1 MNPGEGGLVRK
12 TSAALFLLAILAAG
26 CGGSSSGSKEGG
38 TFRMG
43 TSSRI
48 DSLNPYVAFNQD
60 AYSTFMYIYPFLVQY
75 DKTNLKFAPDFAKS
89 WSTSADKKSWTF
101 KTVSGA
107 MWSDGQP
114 LTAEDAAWTIN
125 TDVKYKDGGA
135 ANAAGLIAHITKAEA
150 PDPNTLVVH
159 YEAPVGN
166 VLGQFQQLA
175 ILPKHIWTQHLG
187 KNGNGLKTW
196 ANPAPVVGS
205 GPFKLTKF
213 KKDEIA
219 LFERDPLFYGPKAK
233 ADGFGLRM
241 FSNDDAL
248 VAALKS
254 HEIDSIEEVPPTA
267 VDTLEKAGFTV
278 SDVPGVDQTD
288 FIINSSPNKKS
299 HPELQNPKVRE
310 AFDNAID
317 RKQIVD
323 VVFLGK
329 AKPAASIIPDSTG
342 DWANPSVTPTAFN
355 VEKANSILDGLGY
368 KKGGDGIRVA
378 NGSKMA
384 YEVITPTDLSSA
396 NRTFQI
402 LQPDFKKIGVQL
414 TQKALDSTAAFDAM
428 TAPNGKYANFDL
440 ALWDWVALIDPDF
453 MLSVVTCAQF
463 EGWNDSGFCDK
474 SYDAQYSKQQLTPD
488 QAQRKDIVWQMQ
500 SYLQQKKP
508 YLWLA
513 ALDHVGATSKNW
525 EGLVDSPQGPFN
537 SLSKLSLSSVH
548 QAG

>member
-1 MNPGEGGLVRK
+1 VRK
-12 TSAALFLLAILAAG
+12 TSAALFLLVILAAG
-26 CGGSSSGSKEGG
+26 CGGSSSSSQEGG
-38 TFRMG
+38 TFKIG

-60 AYSTFMYIYPFLVQY
+60 AYSTFMYIYPFLAQY
-75 DKTNLKFAPDFAKS
+75 DEQNQKFAPDFAKS
-89 WSTSADKKSWTF
+89 WSSSADGKTWTF

-107 MWSDGQP
+107 KWSDGQP

-135 ANAAGLIAHITKAEA
+135 ANAAGLIAHIKSAEA
-150 PDPNTLVVH
+150 TDPNTLVVH

-166 VLGQFQQLA
+166 VLAQFQQLA

-187 KNGNGLKTW
+187 KKGNGLKTW

-219 LFERDPLFYGPKAK
+219 LFERDPSFYGPKAK

-267 VDTLEKAGFTV
+267 INTLKKAGFV
-278 SDVPGVDQTD
+278 ISDVPGADQTD

-310 AFDNAID
+310 AFDNTID

-329 AKPAASIIPDSTG
+329 AKPAASIIAGSSG
-342 DWANPSVTPTAFN
+342 DWASPSVQPTAFDID
-355 VEKANSILDGLGY
+355 KANSILDGLGY

-378 NGSKMA
+378 NGSKMS

-440 ALWDWVALIDPDF
+440 ALWDWVGLIDPDF

-474 SYDAQYSKQQLTPD
+474 KYDSDYSKQQLTPD
-488 QAQRKDIVWQMQ
+488 QAKRRDIVWKMQ

-525 EGLVDSPQGPFN
+525 TGLIDSPQGPFN
-537 SLSKLSLSSVH
+537 SLSKLSLTSVH